1 VDEKT
6 SNMKTAFGLDLAGY
20 SGGNTGFARAD
31 VIPDDRILVTVY
43 DGHPFATKRQ
53 RLDLIVEHSALEW
66 EWVSACCQRGM
77 LLVDVPIDMQGLPYP
92 HNITFTWELTMRPV
106 DVAFGAMPPFADRIG
121 APAARFQYVM
131 NAHQKKLWHTLGT
144 QLYETYPAASLAL
157 LKPRKAIAYKSTRSE
172 RAIFGAGQWNDTAVA
187 RLAHTL
193 HLVADDGEAF
203 THDELDA
210 AICAITGVVEEPLL
224 LQGDE
229 LAREIAS
236 RLKEKVPPS
245 YAAKIRADPPD
256 GYVLLKEWPQQEIR
270 LTKRNL
276 ATSANPLE
284 DVIA

>member
-1 VDEKT
+1 MDEKT

-144 QLYETYPAASLAL
+144 QIYETYPAASLAL

-172 RAIFGAGQWNDTAVA
+172 RAIFGDGQWNDTAGHVW
-187 RLAHTL
+187 RTPCTWLPM
-193 HLVADDGEAF
+193 
-203 THDELDA
+203 
-210 AICAITGVVEEPLL
+210 TGRRSPTMNLTRRSVLSQALWKSRFCCRVTSL
-224 LQGDE
+224 
-229 LAREIAS
+229 LAR
-236 RLKEKVPPS
+236 
-245 YAAKIRADPPD
+245 
-256 GYVLLKEWPQQEIR
+256 
-270 LTKRNL
+270 
-276 ATSANPLE
+276 
-284 DVIA
+284 